1 MENNERD
8 RKLEQWL
15 DEALSEYSAAEPRL
29 GLEQRVLNRVRGEE
43 KTRAQRWSFWKWMP
57 AFAAIAAAAIIGVAI
72 RPLTLQKSAPVQMSA
87 RLEPAVSPK
96 RSEEI
101 AAKDGAAAA
110 PAKKALVTR
119 EVDAEMRREAKST
132 GGVSTRR
139 ADAAK
144 IELGDARTSHA
155 FKADG
160 NAAETKILAAPAAPP
175 QLPVTGRNYQSVVID
190 QPASVAGG
198 SKSGLVATQTVEVTS
213 AQPAVQ
219 TVQGA
224 SLNQQH
230 KPSETLLM
238 APAGMDAKVASENA
252 PTGIVGVEPVKV
264 AKETAALKR
273 MKKDEKERER
283 AAQQQAG
290 DAAFAG
296 AFGTVVRTE
305 IKQLPAGPMQFP
317 TPSPLS
323 EQEKLVLAA
332 AKKLKDAPK
341 QDAQGGAIAPVE
353 IKDVQ
358 IAPLE
363 APKK

>member
-29 GLEQRVLNRVRGEE
+29 GLEQRVLNRVRSEE

-87 RLEPAVSPK
+87 RLEPAAAPQS
-96 RSEEI
+96 SEET
-101 AAKDGAAAA
+101 AAKDGTAA
-110 PAKKALVTR
+110 PAKKALVTK

-132 GGVSTRR
+132 GEVSKTR

-144 IELGDARTSHA
+144 IQLRDAAARPIRV
-155 FKADG
+155 DG
-160 NAAETKILAAPAAPP
+160 NASANEIVAAPAPP
-175 QLPVTGRNYQSVVID
+175 QLPVTGRNYQNMIIY
-190 QPASVAGG
+190 QPGLVAGG
-198 SKSGLVATQTVEVTS
+198 SKSGLVATQTVPVTS
-213 AQPAVQ
+213 GLPAVPA
-219 TVQGA
+219 VQGA
-224 SLNQQH
+224 SLDQQQ
-230 KPSETLLM
+230 KPSETLLIS
-238 APAGMDAKVASENA
+238 PATPAVMDAKVASENA

-264 AKETAALKR
+264 AKETAALRR
-273 MKKDEKERER
+273 MKKDKKERER

-305 IKQLPAGPMQFP
+305 IKQVPAGPMQFP